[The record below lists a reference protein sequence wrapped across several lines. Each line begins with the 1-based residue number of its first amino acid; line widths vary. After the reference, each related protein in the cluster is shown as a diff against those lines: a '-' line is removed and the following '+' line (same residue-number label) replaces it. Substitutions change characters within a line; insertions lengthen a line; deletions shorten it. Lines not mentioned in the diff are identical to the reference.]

1 MDIQNAKRWSRFSAL
16 QSVSGTVLLTSLA
29 FLIRYSLSPLIQPF
43 AVFHFFILSCLTVQF
58 LFGYRYALSSM
69 IASALLGE
77 YFFVDPVGTFN
88 ELLTK
93 DIIIVLNFIGVTMFA
108 IALIEFLQRGIYAR
122 ELLLKVSNSRYLA
135 SLQLENDRLYYSQ
148 KSSDA
153 WSVLSLLLKNF
164 ERVILVQHGED
175 TVRLEPLFYELTGQP
190 ASGLLHPLQWIER
203 VCPHDRSLLMQHLGS
218 SAPSKTLPAE
228 FSLRL
233 SHVSDASRH
242 DTTAKVTRFTVMNRP
257 LLILT
262 LHET

>member
-1 MDIQNAKRWSRFSAL
+1 MA
-16 QSVSGTVLLTSLA
+16 SV
-29 FLIRYSLSPLIQPF
+29 
-43 AVFHFFILSCLTVQF
+43 
-58 LFGYRYALSSM
+58 

-77 YFFVDPVGTFN
+77 YFFVEPIGTFN
-88 ELLTK
+88 ELLAK
-93 DIIIVLNFIGVTMFA
+93 DIIISLNFIGVTTFA

-122 ELLLKVSNSRYLA
+122 ELLLKVSNSRYLT

-203 VCPHDRSLLMQHLGS
+203 VCPHDRSS
-218 SAPSKTLPAE
+218 
-228 FSLRL
+228 
-233 SHVSDASRH
+233 
-242 DTTAKVTRFTVMNRP
+242 
-257 LLILT
+257 
-262 LHET
+262 

>member
-1 MDIQNAKRWSRFSAL
+1 MDIQNAKRWSRFSTL
-16 QSVSGTVLLTSLA
+16 QSVSGTVLLTLLA
-29 FLIRYSLSPLIQPF
+29 FLLRYSLSPLIQPF

-58 LFGYRYALSSM
+58 LFGYRYALASM

-93 DIIIVLNFIGVTMFA
+93 DIIIVLNFIGVTTFA

-135 SLQLENDRLYYSQ
+135 SLQLENDRLYYTQ

-175 TVRLEPLFYELTGQP
+175 TVRLEPLFYELTGQV
-190 ASGLLHPLQWIER
+190 ASGLHPLQWMER
-203 VCPHDRSLLMQHLGS
+203 VCPQDRPMLMQQLGS
-218 SAPSKTLPAE
+218 NAPSKSLPAE
-228 FSLRL
+228 FSVRL
-233 SHVSDASRH
+233 GHVSDASRH
-242 DTTAKVTRFTVMNRP
+242 DTMAKATRFTVMSRP
-257 LLILT
+257 LLVLT
-262 LHET
+262 LDET